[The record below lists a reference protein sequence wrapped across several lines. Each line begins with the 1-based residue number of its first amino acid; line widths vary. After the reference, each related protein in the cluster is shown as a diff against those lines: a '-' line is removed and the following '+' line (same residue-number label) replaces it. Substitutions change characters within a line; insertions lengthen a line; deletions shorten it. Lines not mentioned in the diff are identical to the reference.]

1 MEPIVLIALQNLYG
15 MPFAVSPTPPA
26 SGDAMVRAVKYS
38 NQYLLFDWTPSLV
51 LPKISEKAVAA
62 EVAQLNREAAGV
74 VLVESRRADLDAR
87 IGAIATALE
96 EAFPGYAALAYAE
109 IVVGRPLLLFRS
121 EEEIAPWLERIASV

>member
-15 MPFAVSPTPPA
+15 MPFAVSPTAPA
-26 SGDAMVRAVKYS
+26 AGDSMVRSVKYS

-51 LPKISEKAVAA
+51 IPKVTEKAVAT
-62 EVAQLNREAAGV
+62 EVARLVREMAG
-74 VLVESRRADLDAR
+74 ESLTETRRAELDER

-109 IVVGRPLLLFRS
+109 IVVGRPLLLLES
-121 EEEIAPWLERIASV
+121 EEAIAPWLERIANV